1 MKLRYS
7 LMTLA
12 LSLVGATAFAATPAP
27 SIAPVAKTTAAKPAH
42 ATKCAEHQKQDK
54 QGRCEDAKAAA
65 KKS

>member
-12 LSLVGATAFAATPAP
+12 LSLVGATAFAATPMPSTAP
-27 SIAPVAKTTAAKPAH
+27 AAKTTAVKSAH
-42 ATKCAEHQKQDK
+42 AAKCADHQKQDK

>member
-12 LSLVGATAFAATPAP
+12 LSLVGATAFAATPTSSP
-27 SIAPVAKTTAAKPAH
+27 APVAKTTAAKPAH
-42 ATKCAEHQKQDK
+42 AAKCAEHQKQDK
-54 QGRCEDAKAAA
+54 QGRCEDSKTAA

>member
-12 LSLVGATAFAATPAP
+12 LSLVGATAFAATPSP
-27 SIAPVAKTTAAKPAH
+27 APVAKTTAAKSAH

-54 QGRCEDAKAAA
+54 QGRCEDVKAAA